1 MPRFFVPS
9 EDITN
14 TSITVRGNDAHHISR
29 ALRMAVGD
37 RITLCDSRGCEYD
50 CVLKTFAEGQV
61 VADIVSVRQ
70 QDTEPPYRLVLYQAL
85 PKGDKLDTVIQKSV
99 ECGVSRIVP
108 FESERCVVRVKP
120 EAEEKK
126 RERRQRIALEAAK
139 QCGRGVLPEVTA
151 TLGFEAMLQ
160 DAANADLVL
169 FCYEG
174 STVSPLP
181 AILEMAGPMLDPAR
195 GEKRRPEIAI
205 FGGSEGGLSP
215 EEAASAREAGFA
227 MTGLGK
233 RILRCETAPLCALSA
248 VMYAS
253 GEF

>member
-50 CVLKTFAEGQV
+50 CVLKSFAEGQV
-61 VADIVSVRQ
+61 VADIVSVHQ

-139 QCGRGVLPEVTA
+139 QCGRGVLPEVSA
-151 TLGFEAMLQ
+151 TLSFEAMLQ
-160 DAANADLVL
+160 DAASADLVL
-169 FCYEG
+169 FCFEG
-174 STVSPLP
+174 EGTVPLP
-181 AILEMAGPMLDPAR
+181 RLLREHPV
-195 GEKRRPEIAI
+195 PEGGVIALI
-205 FGGSEGGLSP
+205 VGSEGGFSLA
-215 EEAASAREAGFA
+215 EAARITAEGCLP
-227 MTGLGK
+227 TGLGK
-233 RILRCETAPLCALSA
+233 RILRTETAPIFALACIAA
-248 VMYAS
+248 VL
-253 GEF
+253 ELQ